1 MGETEAVRGYPSH
14 WEADVVLRDGA
25 TAHLRPISPEDAAE
39 LQRMH
44 AGQSENSIYL
54 RYFTYKSELSAKDLD
69 RFTHV
74 DHRDRVAF
82 VITRGGRLLGVGRYD
97 RYGDSDAAE
106 VAFNISDAAQGRG
119 LGSIL
124 MEHLA
129 VAARENGIRRF
140 TAEVLPENR
149 KMLSVFQESG
159 FEVTRRF
166 EDGVVAV
173 EFPIDPTARWRAVV
187 ESREHRAESR
197 SVAELVEP
205 ASVAVVGA
213 SRDPQ
218 AVGSLVLRHVLEA
231 GFTGTVHA
239 VNRAAEDVQG
249 LTAHRSLADIGEP
262 VDLVVV
268 AVPADEVEA
277 LIPEAAAAGAQGLV
291 VLTSGYADA
300 GAEGLEAQR
309 RLVSLARAHGMRVI
323 GPASAGLVRTD
334 PAIRLNASPS
344 PGLAQR
350 GPVGLFS
357 QSGAVGAMVSAGVK
371 RRGVGISTSISAG
384 NRADVSGN
392 DAMQFF
398 EADPHTAAV
407 GVYLESFGNP
417 RKFSRIARRLSRT
430 KPVVV
435 VRSDVTGR
443 FLPPGH
449 ETRTTQAP
457 EGTVDS
463 MLDQTGVLE
472 AHTHEAMLDIL
483 MAVASQPLP
492 TGHRVVLVADSLALD
507 RLGRDAAAEAG
518 LEVTATVGLVGSEQG
533 IAPPA
538 DTLVSAVRD
547 AVCHEQADAVVVLAR
562 LGLHQADDE
571 PERLAHAL
579 ADATRDARIPVLG
592 CLTDVVSPRY
602 RGATLGA
609 AGPVDDD
616 AEPGSL
622 QPGLPFYPSPQQAM
636 TVLGALADYV
646 HWRRQ
651 EVGEPLEPTG
661 LHPHE
666 AEELVEAAAARAE
679 GTELVRLSDEETET
693 LLGHYG
699 ITVLPSARFE
709 TADEAVAAAE
719 RLGFPVALKAV
730 DPHLRHRLDL
740 GGVRLNVVDA
750 DSLRRNVEHM
760 RRLLAPF
767 GVRELEVQAM
777 APAGQACMLTALE
790 DPLLGPVV
798 SFGIAGD
805 ATDLLGDWVHRVPP
819 LTDRD
824 VARMVRAPRAAVK
837 LRGTGGVPPVDLAAL
852 EDLVGRVSVL
862 KDDLPQVARLRFAPV
877 LAAPEGVTVLQA
889 EVHVANAARRTDSA
903 RRALRGR

>member
-1 MGETEAVRGYPSH
+1 MGDTESVRGYPSH

-25 TAHLRPISPEDAAE
+25 TARLRPITPDDAAG
-39 LQRMH
+39 LQDMH
-44 AGQSENSIYL
+44 AHQSEASIYL
-54 RYFTYKSELSAKDLD
+54 RYFTYKSELSRKDLE
-69 RFTHV
+69 RFTTV

-82 VITRGGRLLGVGRYD
+82 VITRGGQILGIGRYD
-97 RYGDSDAAE
+97 RFPGTDAAE

-129 VAARENGIRRF
+129 VAAREFGIRRF

-159 FEVTRRF
+159 FEVARHF

-173 EFPIDPTARWRAVV
+173 EFPINPTARWRAVV
-187 ESREHRAESR
+187 ESREHRAEAR
-197 SVAELVEP
+197 SLAELVAPE
-205 ASVAVVGA
+205 SVAVVGA

-218 AVGSLVLRHVLEA
+218 SVGSIVLRHILEA
-231 GFTGTVHA
+231 GYTGTVHA
-239 VNRAAEDVQG
+239 VNHAAEQVQG
-249 LTAHRSLADIGEP
+249 IGAHAALADVGEP
-262 VDLVVV
+262 VELVVV
-268 AVPADEVEA
+268 AVPADAVDDVVA
-277 LIPEAAAAGAQGLV
+277 DATAIGAKGLL

-300 GAEGLEAQR
+300 GAAGLEAQR
-309 RLVSLARAHGMRVI
+309 RLVSRARAEGMRVI
-323 GPASAGLVRTD
+323 GPASAGLVCTD
-334 PAIRLNASPS
+334 PAVRLNASPS
-344 PGLAQR
+344 PGLASR

-371 RRGVGISTSISAG
+371 RRGIGVSTSLSAG

-398 EADPHTAAV
+398 EDDPHTAAV

-457 EGTVDS
+457 AGAVDS

-472 AHTHEAMLDIL
+472 ASTHDDMLDVL

-492 TGHRVVLVADSLALD
+492 TGRRVVLVADSLALD
-507 RLGRDAAAEAG
+507 RLTRDAAAEAG
-518 LEVTATVGLVGSEQG
+518 LDVIETLGLGDRENG
-533 IAPPA
+533 IAPLEEQ
-538 DTLVSAVRD
+538 LVASVRAAV
-547 AVCHEQADAVVVLAR
+547 AHPEADAVVVVGR
-562 LGLHQADDE
+562 LGLHQGEDE
-571 PERLAHAL
+571 PEELARAL
-579 ADATRDARIPVLG
+579 AEMTAGAAVPVAV

-602 RGATLGA
+602 SAATLGA
-609 AGPVDDD
+609 SGPLPDD

-622 QPGLPFYPSPQQAM
+622 QAGVPFYPSPQKAM
-636 TVLGALADYV
+636 AVLGRLADYV
-646 HWRRQ
+646 DWRR
-651 EVGEPLEPTG
+651 EEAGEPLEPAGTD
-661 LHPHE
+661 LHA
-666 AEELVEAAAARAE
+666 AESLVEAAAARAA
-679 GTELVRLSDEETET
+679 GTELVRLTPEETQE

-699 ITVLPSARFE
+699 IDVLPSVRFS
-709 TADEAVAAAE
+709 TAEEAVAAAE
-719 RLGFPVALKAV
+719 ELGFPVAVKAV

-750 DSLRRNVEHM
+750 DSLRRNVQQM
-760 RRLLAPF
+760 RGVLEPF
-767 GVRELEVQAM
+767 GVTELEVQSM
-777 APAGQACMLTALE
+777 APAGQACMVTALE

-824 VARMVRAPRAAVK
+824 VARMVRAPRAAAK
-837 LRGTGGVPPVDLAAL
+837 LEATGGVPAVDLAAL

-877 LAAPEGVTVLQA
+877 LASPEGVTVLQA
-889 EVHVANAARRTDSA
+889 EVDVANAARRTDSA
-903 RRALRGR
+903 RRALRGD

>member
-1 MGETEAVRGYPSH
+1 MGDTEPVRDYPSH

-25 TAHLRPISPEDAAE
+25 TARLRPITPEDAAE

-44 AGQSENSIYL
+44 AGQSETSIYL

-74 DHRDRVAF
+74 DHKDRVAF

-129 VAARENGIRRF
+129 VAAREHGIRRF

-187 ESREHRAESR
+187 ESREHRAEAR
-197 SVAELVEP
+197 SVAELVAPE
-205 ASVAVVGA
+205 SVAVVGA

-218 AVGSLVLRHVLEA
+218 AVGSMVLRHILEG
-231 GFTGTVHA
+231 GFTGPVHA
-239 VNRAAEDVQG
+239 VNRAAGEVQG
-249 LTAHRSLADIGEP
+249 LTAHASLAEIGEE
-262 VDLVVV
+262 VELVVV
-268 AVPADEVEA
+268 AVPVDQVEA
-277 LIPEAAAAGAQGLV
+277 LVPEAGAAGAAGLL

-334 PAIRLNASPS
+334 PAVRLNASPY

-357 QSGAVGAMVSAGVK
+357 QSGAVGAMVSAGAK
-371 RRGVGISTSISAG
+371 RRGVGVSTSISAG

-417 RKFSRIARRLSRT
+417 RKFTRITRRLSRT

-457 EGTVDS
+457 EGAVDS

-472 AHTHEAMLDIL
+472 VHTHEAMLDLL

-492 TGHRVVLVADSLALD
+492 TGRRVVLVADSLAVD
-507 RLGRDAAAEAG
+507 RLARDAAAEAG
-518 LEVTATVGLVGSEQG
+518 LDVVATVGLAGSEQG
-533 IAPPA
+533 VAPPA
-538 DTLVSAVRD
+538 ETLVASVREAV
-547 AVCHEQADAVVVLAR
+547 AHEQADAVVVVGR
-562 LGLHQADDE
+562 LGLHQEDDD
-571 PERLAHAL
+571 PETVARAL
-579 ADATRDARIPVLG
+579 AEATAGARMPVLV

-602 RGATLGA
+602 AGATLGA
-609 AGPVDDD
+609 SGPVADD

-622 QPGLPFYPSPQQAM
+622 QPGVPFYPSPQQAM
-636 TVLGALADYV
+636 SVLGALADYV
-646 HWRRQ
+646 RWRG
-651 EVGEPLEPTG
+651 EDAGEPLEPADVR
-661 LHPHE
+661 LHA
-666 AEELVEAAAARAE
+666 AEDLVEAAAASAE
-679 GTELVRLSDEETET
+679 GTELVRLSPAETEE

-699 ITVLPSARFE
+699 IAVLPSARFE

-719 RLGFPVALKAV
+719 RLGFPVAVKAV

-750 DSLRRNVEHM
+750 DSLRRNVEQM
-760 RRLLAPF
+760 RRVLAPF
-767 GVRELEVQAM
+767 GVTELEVQAM
-777 APAGQACMLTALE
+777 APAGQACMVTALE

-824 VARMVRAPRAAVK
+824 VARMVRAPRAAAK
-837 LRGTGGVPPVDLAAL
+837 LEGGGGVPAVDLAAL

-862 KDDLPQVARLRFAPV
+862 KDDLPQVARLRFSPV
-877 LAAPEGVTVLQA
+877 LASPEGVTVLQA
-889 EVHVANAARRTDSA
+889 EVDVANAAGRTDSA
-903 RRALRGR
+903 RRALRGS